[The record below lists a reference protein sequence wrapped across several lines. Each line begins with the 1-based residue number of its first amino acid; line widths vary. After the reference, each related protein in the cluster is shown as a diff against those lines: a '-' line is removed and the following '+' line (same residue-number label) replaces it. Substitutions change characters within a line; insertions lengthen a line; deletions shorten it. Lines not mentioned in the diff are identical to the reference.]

1 MKTYGLIG
9 RSLKHSFSKDF
20 FTSFFEKNGVS
31 AEYVNI
37 EVPVESML
45 QEVLCNNIYAGL
57 NVTIPYKEVVI
68 PFLDE
73 LSDEAKAIGA
83 VNTVKVLGEKRIGYN
98 TDAFGFH
105 QSIKPFLRNIHERA
119 IVFGDGGAA
128 KAVKFVLENLGIDVI
143 NVVRTKKHEDQFL
156 FGDVNDYMMNVC
168 KLVVNTTPVG
178 TYPDVEDELPI
189 PMDQFTEDHLV
200 VDLIYN
206 PDRTVLLREAEK
218 RGSTVLNGKAMLH
231 AQALKAWE
239 IWNS

>member
-9 RSLKHSFSKDF
+9 KSLEHSFSKDF
-20 FTSFFEKNGVS
+20 FTSFFEKNGVL

-37 EVPVESML
+37 ELSNESML
-45 QEVLCNNIYAGL
+45 QEVLCNNLYEGF
-57 NVTIPYKEVVI
+57 NVTIPFKEAVI

-73 LSDEAKAIGA
+73 LSEEAMAIGA
-83 VNTVKVLGEKRIGYN
+83 VNAVKVSGEKRIGYN
-98 TDAFGFH
+98 TDAYGFH

-128 KAVKFVLENLGIDVI
+128 KAVKYVLEGLGIDVI
-143 NVVRTKKHEDQFL
+143 NVVRTKLEGSQFL
-156 FGDVNDYMMNVC
+156 YEDVNDYMMSTC
-168 KLVVNTTPVG
+168 KLVINTTPVG
-178 TYPDVEDELPI
+178 TYPNVNEVLPI
-189 PMDQFTEDHLV
+189 PMDRFTEDHLV

-206 PDRTVLLREAEK
+206 PEQTALLKNAEAS
-218 RGSTVLNGKAMLH
+218 GSTVLNGKAMLH